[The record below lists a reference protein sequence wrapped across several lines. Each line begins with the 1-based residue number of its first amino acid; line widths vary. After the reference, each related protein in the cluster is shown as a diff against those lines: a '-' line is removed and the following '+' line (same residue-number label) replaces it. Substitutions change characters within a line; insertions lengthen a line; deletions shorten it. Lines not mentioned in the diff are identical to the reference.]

1 MQVNEQDS
9 KFQLAISATF
19 TADPLRST
27 FQFWG
32 RQLESDFDIVFA
44 PYNQLLQTLLDPGS
58 EFARNRHGINI
69 MLARLEDFGEVSRIE
84 PNIIDLVQELRRAGS
99 RFEVPLLFCLCPS
112 APAFPASEDF
122 VSRLRNRI
130 SAELDEVTGI
140 HYLDYCDVERMY
152 PVGSVHNPEGERLG
166 RIPYTDL
173 YYCALGTTLVRYTH
187 ALMHLPFKVI
197 ALDCDYTL
205 WRGICGEDGPE
216 GVELDPPRRMLH
228 ECMLEQREAGM
239 LLTMASKNNEND
251 VLETFSA
258 HPEMPLQLRHFAAW
272 RLNWDAKADN
282 LTQLAEELG
291 LGLDSFI
298 FIDDNPKE
306 CAELQQAI
314 PEVLTIT
321 LPENIQETP
330 HFLRHV
336 WAFDHPVITEEDR
349 NRNVYY
355 QQQQEFG
362 AEVKKASSLEEF
374 MAALELHVIIAPLSS
389 DKLARVAQLTQRTNQ
404 FNLTTIRRTE
414 QDIQSLI
421 DAGYECFT
429 VHVGDRFG
437 DYGLVGVL
445 LVTAESDELQVDTFL
460 LSCRALGRGV
470 EHRMLAFLGQNA
482 VSRGLHHV
490 MLRYSPTAKNL
501 PAKQFL
507 DSVGGLRLAAAE
519 AAEVKWKP
527 SIAPVAP
534 RSRKPLPKTSR
545 KADYGEIA
553 QSLSSADTILLR
565 MRAARGTSKPA
576 AGMTEL
582 EAKLAGIWSDLLE
595 RDSIGPADNFFDIGG
610 HSLLAVLL
618 LLRIREAFD
627 VELSIDDV
635 YSGTLTL
642 ADLAAQ
648 IEAARL
654 GAIDPDE
661 YAALLDEIENM
672 SDEQAR
678 ALLEREQAGQA

>member
-1 MQVNEQDS
+1 V
-9 KFQLAISATF
+9 
-19 TADPLRST
+19 
-27 FQFWG
+27 
-32 RQLESDFDIVFA
+32 VFA

-58 EFARNRHGINI
+58 EFARNTHGINI
-69 MLARLEDFGEVSRIE
+69 MLARLEDFGNLGRVESNLIH
-84 PNIIDLVQELRRAGS
+84 LVQELRRAGPQLQ
-99 RFEVPLLFCLCPS
+99 VPLLFCLCPS
-112 APAFPASEDF
+112 GPEFPGSEDF
-122 VSRLRNRI
+122 ATKLRNRI
-130 SAELDEVTGI
+130 SAELDEVTGV
-140 HYLDYCDVERMY
+140 HSLDYCDVERMY
-152 PVGSVHNPEGERLG
+152 PVAAVHNPEGERLG

-173 YYCALGTTLVRYTH
+173 YYCALGTTLVRHTH
-187 ALMHLPFKVI
+187 ALMHPPFKVI

-205 WRGICGEDGPE
+205 WRGICGEDGPD
-216 GVELDPPRRMLH
+216 GVELDPPRRVLH

-239 LLTMASKNNEND
+239 LLTMASKNNESD
-251 VLETFSA
+251 VRETFAA

-272 RLNWDAKADN
+272 RLNWDPKSEN
-282 LTQLAEELG
+282 LTQLADELG

-321 LPENIQETP
+321 LPENIEETP
-330 HFLRHV
+330 QFLRHI
-336 WAFDHPVITEEDR
+336 WAFDHPVVTEEDR
-349 NRNVYY
+349 KRNVYY

-374 MAALELHVIIAPLSS
+374 MAALELHVTITPLSS
-389 DKLARVAQLTQRTNQ
+389 DKLPRVAQLTQRTNQ
-404 FNLTTIRRTE
+404 FNLTTIRRTQQE
-414 QDIQSLI
+414 IQSLI

-429 VHVGDRFG
+429 VDVADRFG

-445 LVTAESDELQVDTFL
+445 LVKPESDALEVDTFL

-482 VSRGLHHV
+482 ASRGLHQV
-490 MLRYSPTAKNL
+490 TLRYSPTAKNL

-527 SIAPVAP
+527 SIAPAMS
-534 RSRKPLPKTSR
+534 RSPKPLTKTPR

-553 QSLSSADTILLR
+553 RSLSSAESILHH
-565 MRAARGTSKPA
+565 MRATRISKPV

-582 EAKLAGIWSDLLE
+582 ETKLAGIWSELLE

-618 LLRIREAFD
+618 LLRIRETFD

-642 ADLAAQ
+642 ADLAARVESAQ
-648 IEAARL
+648 L
-654 GAIDPDE
+654 GAIDPAE
-661 YAALLDEIENM
+661 YAALLEEIENM

-678 ALLEREQAGQA
+678 ELLARESFDRGQAGQA